1 MMNHVEASTQ
11 IHFTTEYA
19 KFRMINGNRQLNERK
34 INKIINEVNTGNDM
48 LRYYPIQVKENG
60 DRLDILDGQHRFWI
74 CKKLQ
79 RPVFYILVK
88 EDKSMPDIAKINSN
102 VEKWKNEDFINCYVQ
117 HGNENYKIIREFLDQ
132 YKISLTIAL
141 QMLSLGHPGN
151 DTGSN
156 AKLNDDFRNGTIEI
170 KFYDMAIEIA
180 KDALRFSTFAH
191 CLSRSFIIAIYRIKQ
206 ANMISLDEIESA
218 YNKRPEMLTQ
228 QANYKAYVNTL
239 EQIVNVGKQKRII
252 IL

>member
-1 MMNHVEASTQ
+1 MQHTESSIKLYFSN
-11 IHFTTEYA
+11 EYA

-34 INKIINEVNTGNDM
+34 INKIINEINAGNDM

-88 EDKSMPDIAKINSN
+88 EDKSLPDIAKINSN

-117 HGNENYKIIREFLDQ
+117 NGNSNYQVIREFLDQ

-141 QMLSLGHPGN
+141 QLLALGHPGN

-156 AKLNDDFRNGTIEI
+156 SKLSEDFRNGRIEV
-170 KFYDMAIEIA
+170 KFYNKAVEIA
-180 KDALRFSTFAH
+180 KSSLLFSSFPH
-191 CLSRSFIIAIYRIKQ
+191 CLSRSFIIAIYRIEQ
-206 ANMISLDEIESA
+206 ANMISLKDIVEA
-218 YNKRPEMLTQ
+218 YKKGLKCFRSKLTIRRMLT
-228 QANYKAYVNTL
+228 L
-239 EQIVNVGKQKRII
+239 
-252 IL
+252 